1 MGGWECLQDL
11 SSSNIHGKFQTG
23 ESCAGEE
30 GQHGSPAEPRF
41 FGLLV
46 LVDRTD
52 LGSRKAGKAS
62 IRAGKISQYD
72 SKKTVKRCESHQEK

>member
-1 MGGWECLQDL
+1 MGMFAGPNG
-11 SSSNIHGKFQTG
+11 SNIHGKFQTG

-62 IRAGKISQYD
+62 TKQILQDKPIRQ
-72 SKKTVKRCESHQEK
+72 